1 MGGRFG
7 WQDDRLS
14 IAELVRCI
22 TVYNNPIKTKQTTAR
37 ILFMNTATITDK
49 NLISNTG
56 SHEQINIDKY
66 AAQFFTRFEDIGLN
80 SHADAINLSKS
91 YVVSNFSLAI
101 TLMGW
106 DVEICRD
113 GIEGERGCDIYA
125 QKGNGKIA
133 VNICFDAIDMAQI
146 KRRQADFK
154 KNGVRGLWLLKPCV
168 GAVCSLDE
176 RIDYNSNEIPIF
188 HIMQNTGMTLIHGV
202 QYFNDGSFGDEV
214 GFYEVPLDPFFL
226 AYFLFRKEIAFKPRY
241 DNDVFL
247 QGVIQERTCFKC
259 QEKINTIHK
268 IVYIRRI
275 FGQLINED
283 YYQAPDIR
291 EVPESEIELINRS
304 FSHEHNFN
312 PAKPM
317 YSKFLGASYMANS
330 CSCCGVIMGA
340 FFESTDFYSPVTF
353 TNITASTLSAE
364 SCFAADEMDNGIG
377 AWILQND
384 SGEVD
389 NIIEDLLDLGIVD
402 FDKNGFFPLW
412 FSLLALPDYDDEDE
426 YEDGSE

>member
-1 MGGRFG
+1 M
-7 WQDDRLS
+7 
-14 IAELVRCI
+14 IA
-22 TVYNNPIKTKQTTAR
+22 
-37 ILFMNTATITDK
+37 ATITDK
-49 NLISNTG
+49 KLIHNG
-56 SHEQINIDKY
+56 HEQIDIDKY
-66 AAQFFTRFEDIGLN
+66 AAQFFTSFEDIGSN
-80 SHADAINLSKS
+80 DNADTINLSKS

-106 DVEICRD
+106 DVEIYRD
-113 GIEGERGCDIYA
+113 GIKSERGCDIYA
-125 QKGNGKIA
+125 QKGTSKIA
-133 VNICFDAIDMAQI
+133 VNICFHAIDMAQI
-146 KRRQADFK
+146 KRRQAEFK
-154 KNGVRGLWLLKPCV
+154 KAGIRGLWLLKPCED
-168 GAVCSLDE
+168 ATCALDE
-176 RIDYNSNEIPIF
+176 RMDYNSNEAPIF

-226 AYFLFRKEIAFKPRY
+226 AYFLFRKEIAFKPQY

-247 QGVIQERTCFKC
+247 QCVIQERNCFKC
-259 QEKINTIHK
+259 QNKINTIHK
-268 IVYIRRI
+268 IVYTRRI

-283 YYQAPDIR
+283 YYQACDIR

-364 SCFAADEMDNGIG
+364 SCFAADEMDNGMG
-377 AWILQND
+377 AWILNND
-384 SGEVD
+384 SGD
-389 NIIEDLLDLGIVD
+389 TDTIIEDLLDLGIVD
-402 FDKNGFFPLW
+402 FDKNGSFPLW
-412 FSLLALPDYDDEDE
+412 FSLLALPDYDDE
-426 YEDGSE
+426 YEDEDESES